1 MIARLVRQS
10 LFAFLVPLALCA
22 APRVETS
29 LNAGWRFHYGEVPG
43 AETVAFNDSAWGRV
57 DVPHTWNAQD
67 GQDGVKDQ
75 AAVVPGLKGDY
86 ARGSGWYRRVVK
98 GSTDWAGRRVYVQF
112 DGANRRADVFVNGRF
127 LGTHLGGNARFRFDA
142 TDALRRDGD
151 NLLAVR
157 VNNEDNDI
165 IPHSADYTFF
175 GGIYRGVTLLVTDA
189 LQIETMDHAS
199 PGVYLEQK
207 AVSAERAEV
216 RARVK
221 LANHADRSAAEVTVT
236 VLDDQGRKVVGASGR
251 AELAAGGRGEVAL
264 PLVIDRPRLWHG
276 REDPYLYRVRVEV
289 AAAGVVRD
297 TVEQPLGLRYF
308 RVDPAKG
315 FFLNGRYLD
324 LRGVS
329 RHQDRLDKGWAI
341 SDADDREDF
350 ALITEMG
357 CTAIRVAHYQQSP
370 LWYRL
375 ADEAGMVLWA
385 EIPFVD
391 EALNSEV
398 FFNNA
403 LEQMRE
409 LIRQNYNHPSI
420 VFWGCGNENFDAGQ
434 SFAEGIA
441 KYGPMSERLIQA
453 LHALTKAEDPTRI
466 TTYASFHS
474 EKDVSLALPGQP
486 AVSYK
491 GEPQRW
497 YTDTTAFNK
506 YYGWYYGEPQDY
518 GAYLDDLHQRNPTQ
532 PIGISEY
539 GAGGSIRQH
548 TGRLYGR
555 DGAARTP
562 MESIRRSA
570 FGKDHPEDYQAY
582 FHEESWRVM
591 RDRPYIWAKFIW
603 NMFDF
608 AVDWRNEGDTPGRN
622 DKGMVTID
630 RRTRKDAFFFYKANW
645 SGEPVLHLAN
655 RRFTE
660 RTDAVTEIKVY
671 TNAPEAE
678 VFLNGLS
685 LGKKKVGA
693 DRIVR
698 WENVTLAPGDNR
710 VRATAVAQDRALT
723 DECGWTLRPT
733 AKP

>member
-1 MIARLVRQS
+1 MTARLIR
-10 LFAFLVPLALCA
+10 LFLLAFLAPLALRA
-22 APRVETS
+22 APRVETN
-29 LNAGWRFHYGEVPG
+29 LNAGWRFHYGELPG
-43 AETVAFNDSAWGRV
+43 AETVAFNDSAWARV

-75 AAVVPGLKGDY
+75 AAVGPGLKGDY

-98 GSTDWAGRRVYVQF
+98 GSADWAGRRVYLQF
-112 DGANRRADVFVNGRF
+112 DGANRRADVFINGRF

-151 NLLAVR
+151 NLVAVR
-157 VNNEDNDI
+157 VNNEDNEI
-165 IPHSADYTFF
+165 LPHSADYTFF

-207 AVSAERAEV
+207 SVSAERAEV
-216 RARVK
+216 RVRVK
-221 LANHADRSAAEVTVT
+221 LANHADRGVAEVTVT
-236 VLDDQGRKVVGASGR
+236 VLDDQGRKAVAASGR
-251 AELAAGGRGEVAL
+251 AEMAAGGRGEMAL
-264 PLVIDRPRLWHG
+264 PLVIDRPRLWNG

-297 TVEQPLGLRYF
+297 AVEQPLGLRYF

-409 LIRQNYNHPSI
+409 LVRQNYNHPSI

-486 AVSYK
+486 AVNYK

-518 GAYLDDLHQRNPTQ
+518 GVYLDDLHQRNPTQ

-645 SGEPVLHLAN
+645 SGEPVLHIAN
-655 RRFTE
+655 RRFTA
-660 RTDAVTEIKVY
+660 RTDGVTEIKVY

-685 LGKKKVGA
+685 LGRKKVGE

-698 WENVTLAPGDNR
+698 WEKVPLAPGENR
-710 VRATAVAQDRALT
+710 VRASAVAQDRTLT
-723 DECGWTLRPT
+723 DECAWTLRPS